1 MIFSIIIPV
10 FNEHRTINKLLRKVN
25 QAKLPQNIK
34 KEIIVIDDGSTDGTT
49 EVLSSIKGIKFK
61 NLRHQNNL
69 GKGAALR
76 NGISNATGDYL
87 IIQDADL
94 EYNPNDYSR
103 LLIPLLTKKA
113 VIVYGTRLV
122 NYPLRLSGE
131 NKTVL
136 PLHLLA
142 NRFLTGLVN
151 LLYGSNL
158 TDMET
163 GYKLFTKKVI
173 NSLALTSN
181 RFEIEPEIT
190 VKALKSG
197 YHIVEVPIKTKPR
210 DYTEGKKIGFG
221 DGIQAIWTVIKYKS
235 AN

>member
-1 MIFSIIIPV
+1 
-10 FNEHRTINKLLRKVN
+10 
-25 QAKLPQNIK
+25 
-34 KEIIVIDDGSTDGTT
+34 
-49 EVLSSIKGIKFK
+49 
-61 NLRHQNNL
+61 
-69 GKGAALR
+69 
-76 NGISNATGDYL
+76 
-87 IIQDADL
+87 L